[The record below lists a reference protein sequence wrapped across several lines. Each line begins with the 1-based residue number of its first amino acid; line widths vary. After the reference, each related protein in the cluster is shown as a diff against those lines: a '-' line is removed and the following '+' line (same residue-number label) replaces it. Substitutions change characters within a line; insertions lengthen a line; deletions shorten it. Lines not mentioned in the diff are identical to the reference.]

1 MANVLKRMILKSRL
15 EAKTGLGSGTAT
27 VYIAHFESEDKAKQ
41 FYIVWGAAAPSTNFD
56 TAPAGSI
63 YVDYVIG
70 TMHIKDVA
78 SGWSALT

>member
-41 FYIVWGAAAPSTNFD
+41 FYFVWGDAAPSTNFD
-56 TAPAGSI
+56 TAPAGSLFI
-63 YVDYVIG
+63 DKTNGEAYV
-70 TMHIKDVA
+70 KDVA
-78 SGWSALT
+78 SGWTQLT

>member
-27 VYIAHFESEDKAKQ
+27 VYIAHFEAEDKGKQ

-56 TAPAGSI
+56 TAPAGSMYI
-63 YVDYVIG
+63 DYVLG
-70 TMHIKDVA
+70 SAYIKDVA
-78 SGWSALT
+78 SGWTELT